1 MFISIL
7 NKRVIDWVEN
17 NNIVSDALFGFR
29 KGRSTVDAIVV
40 LNAVIQKILNEK
52 KRVYCAFI
60 DMKSVDSINLHNL

>member
-17 NNIVSDALFGFR
+17 NNIVSFRFGFG